1 MVLEFMFKKSTC
13 QPSCKRRRRY
23 QIQYKHES
31 LSWGERETSQ
41 IQIQKSKKTRLISQ
55 SKTFKSSWEFC
66 RYSNSLLL
74 PSSRIS
80 LNNTL
85 PFPLHSYHVFSFLG
99 FFYIFYFYFT
109 KITNRPFVL
118 IHFCVNKT
126 QQARFLNVCE
136 KFQTFYVV
144 RCYLQVA
151 SFLFYVAHW
160 CIPKHR
166 YS

>member
-1 MVLEFMFKKSTC
+1 MFKKSTC
-13 QPSCKRRRRY
+13 QPSCKRRRHY

-85 PFPLHSYHVFSFLG
+85 PFLLHSYHVFSFLG
-99 FFYIFYFYFT
+99 FFFIFFIFILQRLQIALLSLFISVWT
-109 KITNRPFVL
+109 KHNRLGFLMSAKNFKHFMLYDVTCKLLLFCFMLL
-118 IHFCVNKT
+118 ID
-126 QQARFLNVCE
+126 AFLNIVI
-136 KFQTFYVV
+136 
-144 RCYLQVA
+144 
-151 SFLFYVAHW
+151 HN
-160 CIPKHR
+160 
-166 YS
+166 